1 MRKKFVAALA
11 AGTVG
16 LSGLVLAGPALSAVG
31 APSAAATASAPVD
44 RIKEALSGLVTD
56 KTLTQTQADK
66 VASTLKSAGVGRGG
80 HGGHGGPGGPG
91 GGGHTLST
99 AATALEMTEADLRTA
114 LGSDKS
120 LADIAKTKNV
130 AVDTLIAALVKAEK
144 ERIAKAVT
152 DKKITQAQADERLAD
167 LTKRVTD
174 RVNSVRPAR
183 PERSGEGKGDGA
195 GPGAGGGKSDVA
207 TPSASPSASS

>member
-99 AATALEMTEADLRTA
+99 AASALEMTEADLRTA